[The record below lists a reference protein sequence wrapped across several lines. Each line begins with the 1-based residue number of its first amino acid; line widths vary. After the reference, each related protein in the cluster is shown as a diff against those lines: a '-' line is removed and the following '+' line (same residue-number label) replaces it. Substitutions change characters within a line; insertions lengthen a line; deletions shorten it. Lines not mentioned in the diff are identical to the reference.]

1 MAKKFPS
8 GKAFGSNVASVL
20 TDKRHLRDIGGM
32 FLGASLYA
40 LVPTT
45 AAKLF
50 KTDMSGIKGVL
61 LGVGAGLVGAG
72 FGGLGFSVFAG
83 TIGAMF
89 GHLWWSQLNGV
100 VAYPLLGQYLW
111 RWDPTA
117 KNLGMQSAPQ
127 SFGDA
132 GLSANVRYITLPNG
146 TQVPV
151 YESAPSTVLPESRV
165 AGLSDYSETLKLSDY
180 SETLKMDDYAEA
192 LSTSPSVNAS
202 VGDYIPSLTLA
213 DELMGAADFDSQ
225 YEAYDNRM

>member
-1 MAKKFPS
+1 MAKKLPS

-45 AAKLF
+45 IARVF
-50 KTDMSGIKGVL
+50 KVDTSGIKGAL
-61 LGVGAGLVGAG
+61 LGVGAGLIGAG

-89 GHLWWSQLNGV
+89 GHIWWSQLNGV

-117 KNLGMQSAPQ
+117 KNLGMQSAPP
-127 SFGDA
+127 SFGD
-132 GLSANVRYITLPNG
+132 GSLSANVRYVTLPNG

-151 YESAPSTVLPESRV
+151 YQSAPTTVLPESRV

-180 SETLKMDDYAEA
+180 SETLKMGDYAQSLA
-192 LSTSPSVNAS
+192 TSPSTTAS
-202 VGDYIPSLTLA
+202 VGDYVESLSLS

-225 YEAYDNRM
+225 YDAYSNRM